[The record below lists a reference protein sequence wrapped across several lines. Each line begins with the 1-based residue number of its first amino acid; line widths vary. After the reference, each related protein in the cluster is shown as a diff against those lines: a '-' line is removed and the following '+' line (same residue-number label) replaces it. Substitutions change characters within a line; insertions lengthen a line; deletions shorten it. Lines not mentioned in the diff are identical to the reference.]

1 MEFAMDEELEPQG
14 DAVVNYYFPV
24 LVEVV
29 GAVPDTEVRRM
40 ADFVFAELDRELAT
54 RV

>member
-1 MEFAMDEELEPQG
+1 MEHDGTAK
-14 DAVVNYYFPV
+14 VVNYYFPV
-24 LVEVV
+24 VIEVV
-29 GAVPDTEVRRM
+29 GALPEAEVRRM